1 MLFSQTALIF
11 TLKEFQNEKS
21 RILESWQQD
30 LLEQT
35 VNEGSG
41 GLSHVLGVLPP
52 HVEHRNWS
60 FPFSTLV
67 FLSVK
72 WV

>member
-1 MLFSQTALIF
+1 MLFSQRALIF

-35 VNEGSG
+35 VNEGRVRRPKPCIRCTAATCG
-41 GLSHVLGVLPP
+41 
-52 HVEHRNWS
+52 
-60 FPFSTLV
+60 T
-67 FLSVK
+67 
-72 WV
+72 